1 MRDHG
6 LKLGHGVIAEIGP
19 MAIFPNLNY
28 VYFKMAKNRPLRIG
42 ILTPW
47 SSRFGGG
54 VFEAVVNH
62 ALALRVHGN
71 IEPIVFAGED
81 RCSAEDLPR
90 FQDVRVYTRRSYGPS
105 VFGFAHGL
113 IGDLAAADV
122 DLLHLHGIWMYSS
135 HCGAA
140 WAARTGKP
148 YIISPHGM
156 LDPWIT
162 GRGRFKKALA
172 RLVYE
177 RRGWNYASLFHGLTQ
192 AEAADIARELRTIG
206 IERRI
211 EVVPNAG
218 APLTSASRG
227 KASPVCIY
235 IGRIHAKKNLGAL
248 IEAWQSLAEDRL
260 GHRLLIAGW
269 GEKADIADLRAELQ
283 AANDPSI
290 AFLGPVYGE
299 KKRALLAEAR
309 FLVLPSLS
317 EGLPMAIIEAWVHGL
332 PTLMTK
338 ACNLPQGFA
347 SGAALEMGTD
357 AGSIAMTLRQALALP
372 SPIWDRMSRAACEL
386 AETQFSPRIIAGRWT
401 EIYEELARR

>member
-1 MRDHG
+1 
-6 LKLGHGVIAEIGP
+6 
-19 MAIFPNLNY
+19 MAISLILNY
-28 VYFKMAKNRPLRIG
+28 VYFVIIFSEQMEKKRPLRIG

-47 SSRFGGG
+47 SSRLGGG

-81 RCSAEDLPR
+81 HCSAEDLPR
-90 FQDVRVYTRRSYGPS
+90 FQGLPVHTRKSYEPS
-105 VFGFAHGL
+105 LFGFAPGL

-122 DLLHLHGIWMYSS
+122 DLLHLHGIWMYPS

-140 WAARTGKP
+140 WAAWTGKP
-148 YIISPHGM
+148 YVISPHGM

-162 GRGRFKKALA
+162 GRGRWKKGLA
-172 RLVYE
+172 RLGYE
-177 RRGWNYASLFHGLTQ
+177 NRSWNHASLFHGLTQ
-192 AEAADIARELRTIG
+192 AEAWDIARELQAIG

-218 APLTSASRG
+218 APSAWGGRSEEP
-227 KASPVCIY
+227 SSIVY
-235 IGRIHAKKNLGAL
+235 IGRIHSKKNLGAL
-248 IEAWQSLAEDRL
+248 IDAWRILAEERR

-269 GEKADIADLRAELQ
+269 GEKAGVADLHAKLE
-283 AANDPSI
+283 AATDPSI

-299 KKRALLAEAR
+299 EKRALLAEAR
-309 FLVLPSLS
+309 FFVLPSLS
-317 EGLPMAIIEAWVHGL
+317 EGSPMAIIEAWAHGL

-347 SGAALEMGTD
+347 GGAALEIGTD
-357 AGSIAMTLRQALALP
+357 AGSIASVLRQALAMP
-372 SPIWDRMSRAACEL
+372 SALWDRMSRAASEL
-386 AETQFSPRIIAGRWT
+386 AETQFSPRVVAERWV